1 MNPKLQKLT
10 KNIFILIIPM
20 FFGVIL
26 LQACY
31 REPKFPDAALNKEKM
46 TAILADIH
54 LAEAKLAGMGNNSQ
68 AQRDS
73 TAEVYYATIFKIH
86 KVKAEDFNS
95 SMEAYMQNPKA
106 LSEIYEKVL
115 EKLQKEQ
122 SANLKKK

>member
-1 MNPKLQKLT
+1 MMSKLQFDLKKYYKGVFTLM
-10 KNIFILIIPM
+10 FLLLIAA
-20 FFGVIL
+20 
-26 LQACY
+26 ACY
-31 REPKFPDAALNKEKM
+31 REPKFPDAALNKEQM
-46 TAILADIH
+46 IAVLADVH
-54 LAEAKLAGMGNNSQ
+54 LAESKLVSMGNNSQ

>member
-1 MNPKLQKLT
+1 MHPKLQKVL
-10 KNIFILIIPM
+10 KNIFTLTITL
-20 FFGVIL
+20 FFGIFL

-46 TAILADIH
+46 TAVLADIH

-68 AQRDS
+68 VQRDS

-86 KVKAEDFNS
+86 QVKAEDFNS